1 MNRRQIWLTARA
13 LLLGLAIVGASM
25 ALLPGGTSVVEAG
38 VAQQKKEDKD
48 DTKNKNNDK
57 KEIDQQYDQDHI
69 LQGQVLEINTL
80 KDPPEMIVGTVDG
93 RCLVKVLKT
102 DEIALNGVGIGDYVE
117 LDGEKISEV
126 LFEATG
132 ISVSAK
138 GGNNPESSDND
149 DN

>member
-13 LLLGLAIVGASM
+13 LLLGLAIVGAS
-25 ALLPGGTSVVEAG
+25 AVLLPGGTSVVEAG
-38 VAQQKKEDKD
+38 VAQQKKDDKEDKK
-48 DTKNKNNDK
+48 KNK
-57 KEIDQQYDQDHI
+57 KEIDQQYDQDHVI
-69 LQGQVLEINTL
+69 QGQVLEINTL

-132 ISVSAK
+132 ISVAAK
-138 GGNNPESSDND
+138 GGNEPQSSDND